1 MRDKRKAYIA
11 LIMSLWL
18 KKRRKRRMW
27 VKDWIGKRNI
37 FTHVNLLNEIKK
49 TDVDDFQRYFRMDEK
64 AYYKLLEMVRPY
76 ITKQDTI
83 MRESISANERLSITL
98 RYLATGESFSRLC
111 YSGIMGKST
120 ISGIVQ
126 ETCEAIITALKD
138 YIKVTIT
145 YTRGI

>member
-1 MRDKRKAYIA
+1 M
-11 LIMSLWL
+11 
-18 KKRRKRRMW
+18 
-27 VKDWIGKRNI
+27 
-37 FTHVNLLNEIKK
+37 
-49 TDVDDFQRYFRMDEK
+49 DDFQSYFRMDVN
-64 AYYKLLEMVRPY
+64 AYNKLLEMFRPS

-83 MRESISANERLSITL
+83 MRESISATERLSITL

-111 YSGIMGKST
+111 YSGVMGKST

-145 YTRGI
+145 VVRGM